1 MSRSVRSWTA
11 IAVVGLL
18 LSMTAPVGAEDSVW
32 TGGVVLSEY
41 LYNTSLEASAFDTR
55 LELDAGIGSLTV
67 GVVYRAYQLSD
78 PAYNPSGADLALSE
92 IRHRFA
98 DLEKGDLH
106 LRVGHFF
113 STFGRGLSIRSF
125 EDTDLEQDTALD
137 GLLIEYGV
145 GGMRFTGLA
154 GTTREA
160 LFGTRYRHH
169 EIRAVRA
176 EQSYAGWLKLAGSA
190 VERVATQEDSD
201 PLVPGTIGKSEDML
215 LGAELETWGGPVTFV
230 AEYTGRHV
238 EYSET
243 SEDASMGHATYL
255 AGTFELPWMT
265 LFGEFKDFD
274 DFEHYLV
281 GPPTGVRD
289 HLWALMNRAT
299 YEPDLNDERGFLVEG
314 GMPLGD
320 SATAMAG
327 ASEAR
332 NHEAELL
339 HWEIFGQVDRW
350 FESGGSVS
358 LAGAWCRE
366 YEFGKFIEHL
376 TVAGEV
382 ILSSESGGDIELQLQ
397 AQQAE
402 ELTGDVHE
410 DYIFSATVYPR
421 YDLTFATVVET
432 SNDETE
438 ERSVWMMT
446 EVKKLLTEDLEVS
459 ISVGSERGGLKCSG
473 GVCYQEPEFEGA
485 RLKLSVFF

>member
-1 MSRSVRSWTA
+1 M
-11 IAVVGLL
+11 
-18 LSMTAPVGAEDSVW
+18 W

-41 LYNTSLEASAFDTR
+41 LHNTSLDASAFDTR
-55 LELDAGIGSLTV
+55 LELDAGIGPLTV

-78 PAYNPSGADLALSE
+78 PTYNPSGVDLALSE
-92 IRHRFA
+92 IRYRFA
-98 DLEKGDLH
+98 DLEQGDLH

-113 STFGRGLSIRSF
+113 STFGRGLSLRSF
-125 EDTDLEQDTALD
+125 EDIDLEQDTALD

-145 GGMRFTGLA
+145 GGVHFTGLA
-154 GTTREA
+154 GTTREV

-169 EIRAVRA
+169 ELRAIRA

-201 PLVPGTIGKSEDML
+201 PLVPGTLGRSEDML
-215 LGAELETWGGPVTFV
+215 LGAELEAWGGPVTFV
-230 AEYTGRHV
+230 AEYTGRYM

-243 SEDASMGHATYL
+243 SEEASQGHATYL

-289 HLWALMNRAT
+289 HLWALMNRTT

-314 GMPLGD
+314 SMPLGD
-320 SATAMAG
+320 CSTAMAG

-339 HWEIFGQVDRW
+339 HWEIFGQGDHW

-358 LAGAWCRE
+358 LAGAWSRE
-366 YEFGKFIEHL
+366 YELGKFIEHF
-376 TVAGEV
+376 TVGGE
-382 ILSSESGGDIELQLQ
+382 LALPPEFGGDIELQLQ
-397 AQQAE
+397 AQQTE

-410 DYIFSATVYPR
+410 DYLFSATVYPR
-421 YDLTFATVVET
+421 CDLTFATVVET
-432 SNDETE
+432 SNDKTE

-446 EVKKLLTEDLEVS
+446 EVKKRLADDLEVS
-459 ISVGSERGGLKCSG
+459 VSVGNERGGLKCSG